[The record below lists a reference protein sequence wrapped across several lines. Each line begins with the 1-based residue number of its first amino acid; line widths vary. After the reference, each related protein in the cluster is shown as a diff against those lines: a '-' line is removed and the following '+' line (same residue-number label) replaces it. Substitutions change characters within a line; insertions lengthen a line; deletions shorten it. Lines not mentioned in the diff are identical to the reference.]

1 MNATSSSGAAWV
13 RRTPTGRF
21 VAFIPRSA
29 RRRPSRLLRMLVVT
43 LLLFLLLIGG

>member
-1 MNATSSSGAAWV
+1 MNAASSSSSAWL

-29 RRRPSRLLRMLVVT
+29 GRRPSRFVRALIVS
-43 LLLFLLLIGG
+43 LLLALLLIGG